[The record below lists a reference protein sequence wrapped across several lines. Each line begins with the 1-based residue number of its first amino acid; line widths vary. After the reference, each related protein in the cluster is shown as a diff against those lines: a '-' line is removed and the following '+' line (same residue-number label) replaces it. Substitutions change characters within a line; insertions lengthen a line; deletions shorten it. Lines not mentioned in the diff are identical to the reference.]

1 MELLQYLQAKAEY
14 DGETIPLSLRVAWDK
29 DSDGIIYDLTN
40 KKWQCVKIT
49 KEGWQIINETPVP
62 LFMRYS
68 QTPQVEPSR
77 QYEPDILDKFLQLVN
92 LKREE
97 NKILLVV
104 YMATLFIP
112 EIQHVVLQLHGEQ
125 GGAKS
130 MLETFIKEL
139 VDPAR
144 PKLLSVHKDRMEFI
158 QQIAHNHLVFYDN
171 LDHIPGWLSDEVC
184 RGVTGAGSS
193 KRVLYSDDEDFV
205 YDYRRCFGFNG
216 INPVLTKPDVLDRS
230 ITIEQDRID
239 PKYRVQ
245 EKLMMSKFYELRPRL
260 LGYIF
265 DILVKALQIYPTL
278 KLGSLPRMGD
288 SALWGE
294 AISRAMGYRELEFIN
309 IYDENKERQNIEII
323 ENSPLGQVIARFL
336 NDWQN
341 DLKERPACWF
351 APTSEF
357 LTGLNNTAAEYNID
371 PGKFWPK
378 RANSLTRKLKV
389 IMTSIREGLGYDITI
404 SRNTSGKN
412 KGLSVTSIR
421 KIPSPSSPSSL
432 DENQARNEGKSS
444 EDIFPSEDMNHSSED
459 ISSPENWENRAQNGD
474 SEGSEGSEDIF
485 RTVVAASTDSPQ
497 ESRPTPSDS
506 NSVYAGLITEE
517 HLPSLNRTVYR
528 CKEHPEV
535 PYYELEGIEES
546 HFKAYHN
553 NNTDMST
560 GTATG
565 NVP

>member
-1 MELLQYLQAKAEY
+1 MESLQYLQAKAEY
-14 DGETIPLSLRVAWDK
+14 DGETIPLSLRVAWDN

-49 KEGWQIINETPVP
+49 KEGWQIINETPIP

-77 QYEPDILDKFLQLVN
+77 QYEPDILDRFLQLVN

-97 NKILLVV
+97 DKILLVV
-104 YMATLFIP
+104 YIGTLFIP

-171 LDHIPGWLSDEVC
+171 LNHIPGWLSDEVC

-216 INPVLTKPDVLDRS
+216 INLVLTKPDVLDRS

-239 PKYRVQ
+239 PKHRIQ
-245 EKLMMSKFYELRPRL
+245 EKLMMSKFYELRPQL

-265 DILVKALQIYPTL
+265 DILVKALQIHPTL

-288 SALWGE
+288 FALWGE
-294 AISRAMGYRELEFIN
+294 AIARAMGYRELEFIN
-309 IYDENKERQNIEII
+309 AYDENTGRQNVETI

-341 DLKERPACWF
+341 DLKEKACMLVCF
-351 APTSEF
+351 HF
-357 LTGLNNTAAEYNID
+357 RLFDG
-371 PGKFWPK
+371 
-378 RANSLTRKLKV
+378 
-389 IMTSIREGLGYDITI
+389 
-404 SRNTSGKN
+404 
-412 KGLSVTSIR
+412 
-421 KIPSPSSPSSL
+421 
-432 DENQARNEGKSS
+432 
-444 EDIFPSEDMNHSSED
+444 
-459 ISSPENWENRAQNGD
+459 PE
-474 SEGSEGSEDIF
+474 
-485 RTVVAASTDSPQ
+485 
-497 ESRPTPSDS
+497 
-506 NSVYAGLITEE
+506 
-517 HLPSLNRTVYR
+517 
-528 CKEHPEV
+528 
-535 PYYELEGIEES
+535 
-546 HFKAYHN
+546 
-553 NNTDMST
+553 
-560 GTATG
+560 
-565 NVP
+565 

>member
-1 MELLQYLQAKAEY
+1 MTDNEDGKNKNKNKDKEKEKDDRSVAEVIVDLATENSSLFFKDQYDMPWVRVHIEDHYELIRIIGNKFKRYIGKLYYDSEERVPNAEAINGAASVLQAKAEY

-49 KEGWQIINETPVP
+49 KEGWQIVNETPVL

-171 LDHIPGWLSDEVC
+171 LDHIPGWLPDEVC

-245 EKLMMSKFYELRPRL
+245 EKLMMSKFYELRLLL

-341 DLKERPACWF
+341 DLKERPAF
-351 APTSEF
+351 
-357 LTGLNNTAAEYNID
+357 GL
-371 PGKFWPK
+371 
-378 RANSLTRKLKV
+378 
-389 IMTSIREGLGYDITI
+389 
-404 SRNTSGKN
+404 
-412 KGLSVTSIR
+412 
-421 KIPSPSSPSSL
+421 
-432 DENQARNEGKSS
+432 
-444 EDIFPSEDMNHSSED
+444 
-459 ISSPENWENRAQNGD
+459 
-474 SEGSEGSEDIF
+474 
-485 RTVVAASTDSPQ
+485 
-497 ESRPTPSDS
+497 
-506 NSVYAGLITEE
+506 
-517 HLPSLNRTVYR
+517 LPLQS
-528 CKEHPEV
+528 
-535 PYYELEGIEES
+535 
-546 HFKAYHN
+546 F
-553 NNTDMST
+553 
-560 GTATG
+560 
-565 NVP
+565 